1 MLKTILIVIGIILLS
16 VCITL
21 CILKEQ
27 KKKKK
32 IQELQSYSDTVK
44 PAEIMV
50 KMIQKQI
57 QDIINLYI
65 LSVNNNNISTLPK
78 ENMTVDFY
86 KKTVSEI
93 QRYLDLNIK
102 SSVQEY
108 IPSDKLWIR
117 QENGRIY
124 IVSGLIATARYE
136 IKVLKE
142 HSTFKTLET
151 KKAER
156 VFVFVG
162 TNEEGWKLSEVQQE
176 KITQQSKIDL

>member
-1 MLKTILIVIGIILLS
+1 MLKIFLIVVGITFFSI
-16 VCITL
+16 CITFY
-21 CILKEQ
+21 ILKEQ
-27 KKKKK
+27 RKKEK

-50 KMIQKQI
+50 KMIQKQV
-57 QDIINLYI
+57 QDTINQYI
-65 LSVNNNNISTLPK
+65 LSVNNNSINTLPK
-78 ENMTVDFY
+78 DSMTVEFY

-142 HSTFKTLET
+142 HSTFKTLEN

-162 TNEEGWKLSEVQQE
+162 TNEAGWRLSEVQQE

>member
-1 MLKTILIVIGIILLS
+1 MVKIICVVIGIILLS
-16 VCITL
+16 LSITL
-21 CILKEQ
+21 ISKNHI
-27 KKKKK
+27 KKKRSK
-32 IQELQSYSDTVK
+32 ELESYSEDVK

-57 QDIINLYI
+57 QDVINQYI
-65 LSVNNNNISTLPK
+65 LSINNNSIDTLPK
-78 ENMTVDFY
+78 NYMTVELY
-86 KKTVSEI
+86 NKTVNEI

-108 IPSDKLWIR
+108 TPSDKLWIR

-124 IVSGLIATARYE
+124 IVSGLIATARYK

-142 HSTFKTLET
+142 HSTFKTIED

-176 KITQQSKIDL
+176 KITEESKIDL